1 MSSKGFGTRK
11 AVIPTA
17 SAPATGRARLEDSR
31 LKIDLPHLVQPVQR
45 EPEAP
50 VASSVAR
57 HAPAGLTAPVG
68 HTAFAAP
75 TAAGFSQNSL
85 HTPAEFIDPRQILT
99 SIGEV
104 VYTWDIATDFLSWG
118 PNVSEVLAFAGQDI
132 LATGAG
138 YAELLSPDSPSS
150 RFSAVK
156 DAEGVDSGAG
166 VPFQVHYSLKMPDNS
181 LVWIEDTGRWFVGSR
196 GEPAYAHGVVRRAN
210 EHYDSDMQR
219 SLQSRTDRLTGAI
232 TRDELSRHLS
242 TSLESARKEQ
252 KAVAVL
258 LASIDNLGQ
267 INRAYG
273 YDVADEVISGLAK
286 SLRGQMRG
294 TDVLARYSGNKFAFV
309 LESCDPDQLSV
320 AVRRFLT
327 TISKKPVETS
337 VGPLF
342 GSLRFGGCI
351 APRNGR
357 TQQVLLQHAEEALE
371 MAKTHASERFVT
383 YTESLVRQE
392 ARSNAGD
399 ITREITQ
406 ALHENRLEL
415 ALQPIIEAA
424 SGNIAFYEALIRMRR
439 PDGTVVQPD
448 TFLPTAER
456 VGLIQLL
463 DQRTLELVVKVIRQQ
478 PNIHVAFNV
487 SATTAHDPEWP
498 LRLKLALAHN
508 PQDAKR
514 LIVEITETFAVDN
527 MDTTNR
533 VIEEMK
539 AVGVSVAMDD
549 FGSGHTSFRGLR
561 RLNFDV
567 IKIDGAFIQNLAR
580 SADDRIFVRALVDL
594 AKHIGVPIVAE
605 WVEDEETAR
614 ILSEWGVTY
623 LQGHYFGRAELVSE
637 LPAQQRDYAKT
648 A

>member
-1 MSSKGFGTRK
+1 MSSKGFGTRQTVFKPLNAEAEAK
-11 AVIPTA
+11 ARP
-17 SAPATGRARLEDSR
+17 EESR
-31 LKIDLPHLVQPVQR
+31 LKVDLSHL
-45 EPEAP
+45 
-50 VASSVAR
+50 
-57 HAPAGLTAPVG
+57 
-68 HTAFAAP
+68 FAAP
-75 TAAGFSQNSL
+75 EPEPQTAPSLANSGL
-85 HTPAEFIDPRQILT
+85 PPIAALAHNSIENHEIASGPGADFIDPRQILT

-104 VYTWDIATDFLSWG
+104 IYTWDITTDQLSWG
-118 PNVSEVLAFAGQDI
+118 PNVREILPFASADA
-132 LATGAG
+132 LCTGSG
-138 YAELLSPDSPSS
+138 FSELLSPASPAS
-150 RFSAVK
+150 RFAAVK
-156 DAEGVDSGAG
+156 EAQGIDSGAG
-166 VPFQVHYSLKMPDNS
+166 VPFQVHYCLKTSDDSL
-181 LVWIEDTGRWFVGSR
+181 LWIEDTGRWFAGSR
-196 GEPAYAHGVVRRAN
+196 GEPAHAHGVIRRAN
-210 EHYDSDMQR
+210 ERYDADNQR
-219 SLQSRTDRLTGAI
+219 SLESRTDRLTGAL

-242 TSLESARKEQ
+242 ESLENAQKEQ
-252 KAVAVL
+252 KAVSVL
-258 LASIDNLGQ
+258 LASIDNLSQ

-273 YDVADEVISGLAK
+273 YDVADEVIAGLAK

-294 TDVLARYSGNKFAFV
+294 TDVLARYSGNKFALV
-309 LESCDPDQLSV
+309 LESCDPEQLAV
-320 AVRRFLT
+320 AVRRFLN
-327 TISKKPVETS
+327 TITKKPVDTS

-371 MAKTHASERFVT
+371 MAKSHASERFVA

-392 ARSNAGD
+392 ARFNAGE

-406 ALHENRLEL
+406 ALQENRIEL
-415 ALQPIIEAA
+415 ALQPVVEAQ
-424 SGNIAFYEALIRMRR
+424 SGDIAFYEALIRMRR
-439 PDGTVVQPD
+439 ADGTVVQPD
-448 TFLPTAER
+448 SFLPTAER
-456 VGLIQLL
+456 VGLIKLL
-463 DQRTLELVVKVIRQQ
+463 DQRILELVVKVIRQQ
-478 PNIHVAFNV
+478 PKIHVAFNV

-498 LRLKLALAHN
+498 LRLRLALAHN
-508 PQDAKR
+508 PGDAKR

-605 WVEDEETAR
+605 WVEDAETAR
-614 ILSEWGVTY
+614 ILTEWGVTY
-623 LQGHYFGRAELVSE
+623 LQGHHFGRAELVSQPM
-637 LPAQQRDYAKT
+637 PAPEPQNFAKS